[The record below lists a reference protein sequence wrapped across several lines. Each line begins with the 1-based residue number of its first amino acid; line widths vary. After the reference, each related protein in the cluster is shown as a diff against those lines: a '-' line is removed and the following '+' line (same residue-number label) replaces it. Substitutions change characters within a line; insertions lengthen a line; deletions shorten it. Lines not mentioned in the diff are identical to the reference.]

1 MYKVC
6 EKTLVF
12 GGLIFANLKISLR
25 VSGAN
30 PEFEHKINL
39 SFYAINRFIIEK

>member
-30 PEFEHKINL
+30 PEHKINL